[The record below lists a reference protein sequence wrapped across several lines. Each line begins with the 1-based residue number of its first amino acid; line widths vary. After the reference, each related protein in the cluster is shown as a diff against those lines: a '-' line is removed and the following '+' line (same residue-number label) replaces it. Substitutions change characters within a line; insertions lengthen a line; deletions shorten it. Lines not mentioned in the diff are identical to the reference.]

1 MEYSVPLERGAEC
14 VQEVLRTIIDEEID
28 VVFPL
33 EYRYVS
39 RDETMLSMSS
49 GDEDHAAISIH
60 RIASEDYRPYFNI
73 IEPIFWK
80 YGGRPHW
87 GKIHS
92 LGAAQ
97 LSELYP
103 RFEEFRSIRQRLD
116 PNGRMLNEHL
126 RKIFGIEA

>member
-1 MEYSVPLERGAEC
+1 VPLERGAEC

-39 RDETMLSMSS
+39 LDETMLSMSS